1 MTTTAL
7 LLALVATA
15 APVAHVVWIVE
26 DNDAPLFEDELDRVK
41 DALSQSVEQ
50 QFPERFVGVRA
61 ADERRARSLVENRQ
75 LKQGGPRCAEA
86 PSLAEALAVAH
97 PNVLEGRLVFSCT
110 EGSCSVQAT
119 VYGERYAVHE
129 EPPRKV
135 LFERTITVLEPK
147 LIDRWLS
154 LVSEATN
161 AWAPRAPPAAE
172 GFLMGA
178 LGGMVPS
185 GLSLRSAHGFGVSVT
200 DAQLQKELKQAGKCT
215 EEFTRVVLELSPSG
229 GVSRCEAASSCACGA
244 FSKLRLEKGDAGR
257 RVVLETQWGHP
268 SALDGALGLRGTGS
282 GRVFGL
288 GGAGLGSSDPNAVA
302 RVSSSRSSYDE
313 DPSRLSDRAKLLARC
328 FGKGRKAAR
337 FEVRSVLSSTGKP
350 TSTRAAG
357 RDLTDAERACVEKV
371 AGAFSYRC
379 PDAEGDE
386 AAVEFSVWS
395 GP

>member
-61 ADERRARSLVENRQ
+61 ADERRARSLV
-75 LKQGGPRCAEA
+75 
-86 PSLAEALAVAH
+86 
-97 PNVLEGRLVFSCT
+97 
-110 EGSCSVQAT
+110 
-119 VYGERYAVHE
+119 
-129 EPPRKV
+129 
-135 LFERTITVLEPK
+135 
-147 LIDRWLS
+147 
-154 LVSEATN
+154 
-161 AWAPRAPPAAE
+161 
-172 GFLMGA
+172 
-178 LGGMVPS
+178 
-185 GLSLRSAHGFGVSVT
+185 
-200 DAQLQKELKQAGKCT
+200 
-215 EEFTRVVLELSPSG
+215 
-229 GVSRCEAASSCACGA
+229 
-244 FSKLRLEKGDAGR
+244 
-257 RVVLETQWGHP
+257 
-268 SALDGALGLRGTGS
+268 
-282 GRVFGL
+282 GL
-288 GGAGLGSSDPNAVA
+288 GGADLGSSDPNAVA

-313 DPSRLSDRAKLLARC
+313 DPSRLSDRAKLLAPC